1 MKFLLLLKENENY
14 KINLEFCVLF
24 LISYLIIIL
33 MMKIMRI
40 MRKIFVRIDFISFLS
55 YIRQLV
61 RFTRKDLQTITN
73 VDIWVFARV
82 AIITSHE
89 YTESIPYI
97 VHINQCVTYTYIYIY
112 YIIILQRSYH
122 LCRISNI
129 CVYICTR
136 THVYFDICIP
146 LSCLYHIKRHML
158 INRSIYVFIN
168 YELEHLVSKPLQ
180 KRGRGSDDTILFYIL
195 LIVSKQCT
203 WYCNVIEKSTAR
215 VAKKPRFAHS
225 SNNYK

>member
-73 VDIWVFARV
+73 VDTWGIRTCCHNNLTR
-82 AIITSHE
+82 IHRIHSLHR
-89 YTESIPYI
+89 
-97 VHINQCVTYTYIYIY
+97 TY
-112 YIIILQRSYH
+112 
-122 LCRISNI
+122 
-129 CVYICTR
+129 
-136 THVYFDICIP
+136 
-146 LSCLYHIKRHML
+146 
-158 INRSIYVFIN
+158 
-168 YELEHLVSKPLQ
+168 
-180 KRGRGSDDTILFYIL
+180 
-195 LIVSKQCT
+195 
-203 WYCNVIEKSTAR
+203 
-215 VAKKPRFAHS
+215 
-225 SNNYK
+225 

>member
-1 MKFLLLLKENENY
+1 MEFLLLLKENENY

-97 VHINQCVTYTYIYIY
+97 VHINQCVTYTYIYI
-112 YIIILQRSYH
+112 
-122 LCRISNI
+122 
-129 CVYICTR
+129 
-136 THVYFDICIP
+136 
-146 LSCLYHIKRHML
+146 LYHNITK
-158 INRSIYVFIN
+158 
-168 YELEHLVSKPLQ
+168 
-180 KRGRGSDDTILFYIL
+180 
-195 LIVSKQCT
+195 IVSSVSHFKYMCVHMYT
-203 WYCNVIEKSTAR
+203 YTRIFRYMYSVKLFVS
-215 VAKKPRFAHS
+215 
-225 SNNYK
+225 Y

>member
-1 MKFLLLLKENENY
+1 MEFLLLLKENENY

-97 VHINQCVTYTYIYIY
+97 VHINQCVTYTYIYI
-112 YIIILQRSYH
+112 
-122 LCRISNI
+122 
-129 CVYICTR
+129 
-136 THVYFDICIP
+136 
-146 LSCLYHIKRHML
+146 LYHNITKIVSSVSHFKYMCVRIIYTYVHVHTY
-158 INRSIYVFIN
+158 ISIYVF
-168 YELEHLVSKPLQ
+168 
-180 KRGRGSDDTILFYIL
+180 R
-195 LIVSKQCT
+195 
-203 WYCNVIEKSTAR
+203 
-215 VAKKPRFAHS
+215 
-225 SNNYK
+225 